1 MPLLVLLIAAA
12 LASSVEAQDRDLA
25 SFSRISVNEGLS
37 QSRVTAVLQDS
48 DGYMWFGTEDGLN
61 RYDGYDFK
69 VFKHNPDDENS
80 LSHNHITSIYEDRS
94 DMLWV
99 GTTDGLNRYDKYT
112 GEITRYLHDPDEPSS
127 ISSQHV
133 TAVLQQRDGT
143 IWVCT
148 LNGLNQ
154 LDQETDT
161 FRHFR
166 YDPYD
171 SRTISSNTVR
181 TILEDRFGN
190 LWVGTGFGLN
200 LFDGTDGAFE
210 RIALGPGGAE
220 ESVITSIFEAPGEG
234 GDLWIGTWGGGFGL
248 LGSGPRNFDAYTS
261 ETSDL
266 ADDRV
271 TSVYEDLSGH
281 VWVGTVDGGLHRF
294 DRQTRTS
301 TSIRHDPRDP
311 RSLSDDRVTAILE
324 DRQNGLWVATQSGI
338 NRLDRNAETFAHIFS
353 EPGREN
359 TLSENVIWSVATDTA
374 GVVWLGTFSGGLNRL
389 DRRTGEIR
397 HYRHDPEDSG
407 SLSSDG
413 PLSVYVDVG
422 GTVWVGTPRGLDRL
436 DSATGKFTH
445 YVLTPKRSG
454 GHYVNAVLTML
465 EDHSG
470 TLWVGSRSGLFKFDR
485 RKEEF
490 QRVSKLE
497 YKPDRE
503 AGVTVRGSRRSGRE
517 PLSVSSLHEDSGRN
531 LWIGSLGGGLYRMDE
546 TRSEVRHY
554 SAEGTGPTRI
564 SHNSVQ
570 AVFERPQEPGVL
582 WVGTYSGGLN
592 RVDAKTDSVIHYTE
606 QNSKLPTNTV
616 IGILGDDNGR
626 LWLGTH
632 KGLVR
637 LDPDIM
643 EFRVY
648 DVDRGIQ
655 SREFNYGAAHRSH
668 RGELFFG
675 GINGLNAFFP
685 DQITDDPHPP
695 DVVLTDFKLFNT
707 SVDFGDD
714 SVLPRAISGVEEIE
728 LGHDQND
735 ISFEYVGLH
744 YAAPHQNTYA
754 YMLENYDHDWRR
766 VSDRRSAIYTSLDPG
781 EYTFRVKGANSD
793 GVWNEE
799 GASVRVVIN
808 PPWWSTGWAW
818 LLYGVAMV
826 GAVVAVDRVQR
837 RRLIARERS
846 RAELREIRL
855 KAQAAEAQALVL
867 QAENDRQTRELE
879 EAREL
884 QLSMLPDSLPDHP
897 MLEIA
902 ADMQTATEVGGDY
915 YDYVMNGNG
924 ALTVVIGDAT
934 GHGANAGTMVTATKS
949 LFNVLAG
956 EDDLVDVVRK
966 SNTALKKLSLRKLYM
981 ALALAKFEDY
991 ELELVGA
998 GMPPALVYRSST
1010 ETVEEISLKGMP
1022 LGTFADYPY
1031 HKERI
1036 RVDPGDTILL
1046 MTDGFPELFS
1056 SDGEMF
1062 GYTRAKEVFEEVAD
1076 RTPNEILAHFLRVS
1090 SSWTNGHGRDDD
1102 MTFVVMKVK
1111 QRDG

>member
-1 MPLLVLLIAAA
+1 MLLLALLIASL
-12 LASSVEAQDRDLA
+12 LAVSADAQDREQVR
-25 SFSRISVNEGLS
+25 FTRISVNEGLS

-48 DGYMWFGTEDGLN
+48 DGYMWFGTQDGLN
-61 RYDGYDFK
+61 RYDGYDFTI
-69 VFKHNPDDENS
+69 FKHNPDDENS

-94 DMLWV
+94 NMLWI

-112 GEITRYLHDPDEPSS
+112 GEIKRYLPDPENPSS
-127 ISSQHV
+127 LSSQHV

-154 LDQETDT
+154 LNDEAGE
-161 FRHFR
+161 FRQFR

-171 SRTISSNTVR
+171 TTTISSNTVR
-181 TILEDRFGN
+181 TILEDRSGN
-190 LWVGTGFGLN
+190 LWVGTAFGLN
-200 LFDGTDGAFE
+200 RYDSSDETFK
-210 RIALGPGGAE
+210 RIALGTGGLDE
-220 ESVITSIFEAPGEG
+220 NVITSIHEAPGEG
-234 GDLWIGTWGGGFGL
+234 GALWIGTWGGGFGL
-248 LGSGPRNFDAYTS
+248 LSPGSQKFDEYTAKNS
-261 ETSDL
+261 GLT
-266 ADDRV
+266 DDRV
-271 TSVYEDLSGH
+271 TSVHEDLSGH
-281 VWVGTVDGGLHRF
+281 VWVGTVDAGLHRF

-301 TSIRHDPRDP
+301 SSIRHDPRDP

-324 DRQNGLWVATQSGI
+324 DRQSGLWVATQSGI
-338 NRLDRNAETFAHIFS
+338 NRLDRNAETFAHIRR
-353 EPGREN
+353 EPDLEN
-359 TLSENVIWSVATDTA
+359 TLSENMIWSVATDTS
-374 GVVWLGTFSGGLNRL
+374 GVVWIGTFSGGLNRL
-389 DRRTGEIR
+389 DRRTGEIT
-397 HYRHDPEDSG
+397 HFRHDPNDSG

-413 PLSVYVDVG
+413 PLSVYVDG
-422 GTVWVGTPRGLDRL
+422 SGTVWVGTPRGLDRL
-436 DSATGKFTH
+436 DPSTGRFTN

-454 GHYVNAVLTML
+454 GHHVNAVMTML
-465 EDHSG
+465 EDHRG

-497 YKPDRE
+497 YKPEDE
-503 AGVTVRGSRRSGRE
+503 PENGVRRSRRAVRE
-517 PLSVSSLHEDSGRN
+517 PLNVSSLHEDSGRN
-531 LWIGSLGGGLYRMDE
+531 LWVGALGSGLYRLDE

-554 SAEGTGPTRI
+554 SAEATGPDRL

-570 AVFERPQEPGVL
+570 AVFERPQESGVL

-592 RVDAKTDSVIHYTE
+592 RLDTKTDSVVHYTE

-616 IGILGDDNGR
+616 IGILGDDDGR

-637 LDPDIM
+637 LDPSNM
-643 EFRVY
+643 EFRLY

-685 DQITDDPHPP
+685 DQITDDPHAP

-714 SVLPRAISGVEEIE
+714 SVLPRAISGVEEVE

-735 ISFEYVGLH
+735 VSFEYVGLH

-754 YMLENYDHDWRR
+754 YMLENYDQDWRR

-799 GASVRVVIN
+799 GASVRLVIR

-818 LLYGVAMV
+818 LLYGVALV
-826 GAVVAVDRVQR
+826 GAIATIDRVQR
-837 RRLIARERS
+837 RRLIAKERS
-846 RAELREIRL
+846 RAELREIKL

-902 ADMQTATEVGGDY
+902 ADMKTATEVGGDY
-915 YDYVMNGNG
+915 YDYVMNGSG

-956 EDDLVDVVRK
+956 EEDLVDVVRK
-966 SNTALKKLSLRKLYM
+966 SNAALKKLSLRKLYM

-991 ELELVGA
+991 TLELVGA
-998 GMPPALVYRSST
+998 GMPPALVYRSMT
-1010 ETVEEISLKGMP
+1010 NTVDEIPLKGMP

-1031 HKERI
+1031 HKELI
-1036 RVDPGDTILL
+1036 RVEPGDTILL

-1062 GYTRAKEVFEEVAD
+1062 GYKRAREVFEEVAD
-1076 RTPNEILAHFLRVS
+1076 RSPKEILSHFLRVG

-1111 QRDG
+1111 EVSG